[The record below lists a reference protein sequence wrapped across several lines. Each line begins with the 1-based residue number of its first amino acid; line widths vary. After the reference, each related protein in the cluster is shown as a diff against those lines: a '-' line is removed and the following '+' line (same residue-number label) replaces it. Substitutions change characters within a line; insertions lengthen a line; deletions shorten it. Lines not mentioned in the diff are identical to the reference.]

1 MTNDPSQ
8 PAQTFASIGIDI
20 GKDVFHVVGFDPNG
34 KVVLRKKFKRL
45 ALESE
50 LAKLPPS
57 IVGLEACL
65 SAHFVSRTL
74 RRLGHTPRIIPAI
87 YVKPFAKGQKN
98 DYNDAEAIAEAALR
112 PNLRVV
118 QEKTQDQLDLQA
130 LHRVRAR
137 LVSRRTATINQIRAF
152 LIEHGTFGPA
162 PMPCADRSS
171 PFWRTAPTSC

>member
-74 RRLGHTPRIIPAI
+74 RRLGHLVAGAMPTRFRPSPRP
-87 YVKPFAKGQKN
+87 KSR
-98 DYNDAEAIAEAALR
+98 IALINKWSSAL
-112 PNLRVV
+112 
-118 QEKTQDQLDLQA
+118 
-130 LHRVRAR
+130 
-137 LVSRRTATINQIRAF
+137 
-152 LIEHGTFGPA
+152 
-162 PMPCADRSS
+162 
-171 PFWRTAPTSC
+171 